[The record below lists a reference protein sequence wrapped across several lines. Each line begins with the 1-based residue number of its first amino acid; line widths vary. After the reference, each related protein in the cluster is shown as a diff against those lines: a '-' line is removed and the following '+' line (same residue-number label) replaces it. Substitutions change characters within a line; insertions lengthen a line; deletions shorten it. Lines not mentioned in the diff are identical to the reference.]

1 MGKLSSVRSLVKR
14 CTITLSA
21 CVCIAAVEMPVIA
34 QQASTPTATSESTL
48 QEVIVTGS
56 RIPVPANI
64 SATSPIA
71 TVSSQDIKLGGYTD
85 STDIINSLPQNII
98 NSANDFGNTSSP
110 LTATGGIATVDL
122 RGLGPQ
128 RTLVLVNGRRLGV
141 GDPSTANPNPAP
153 DIDQVPAP
161 LIERIDVVT
170 GGASA
175 TYGSDAIAGVV
186 NFIMRRDFQGIEIG
200 GQYGTFDHNN
210 HNGYLQSVVATPD
223 PNTGWGGTT
232 PQTGS
237 IQDGNRHDLSLIM
250 GSNFAEGNGNV
261 TGFFVYHDQAAVPGS
276 QRDYS
281 GCELVSN
288 GLIATPV
295 TNGVECL
302 GSSNSN
308 FFSPTTPAPGFAT
321 APFTVVGHSLLPWP
335 QAGSSPPAEFNFNDY
350 EYLQREDKRYNAGFF
365 AHDDITDNVK
375 PYVEFSFMNDQTTA
389 QVAPS
394 GLFRGGN
401 PYTLDSNYLVNCS
414 NPLLSAQEQGLL
426 CTPAQIAGDKA
437 NPGSPGNSADVEIGR
452 RNIEGG
458 GRLSEYQHTNFRIVG
473 GIQGDIA
480 DGWTYDTYGS
490 YYYVTAFAS
499 NLNYLSYA
507 NIDNALQATTKNGV
521 PVCISGG
528 HCVPYNIFQTG
539 GVTPAQLAYLETPGT
554 SDGNNTETIAHADAT
569 GDLGKYGLTSP
580 LAHTGL
586 AINVGAE
593 YRKESVTFAPD
604 AAELS
609 GDLAGFSGASVP
621 TNASYDVSE
630 AFFEVRAP
638 IAQDLP
644 GIYDLTTD
652 AGYRYSNYNPQGVTN
667 TYKFEVQYAPLKDGR
682 MRFSFDRAVRA
693 PNLIELFNAPSIGQE
708 TSVGIDPCAP
718 VFNGAAG
725 YTPASASLEECAHSG
740 VSAAQYGNGATVT
753 GKGPYTGTIQQCVA
767 GQCAQV
773 IEGNSELRP
782 EVATTWSLGFTITP
796 EALPNFSA
804 SIDYYHIHLEGVVG
818 AVPYGILLD
827 GCLSSGNPFYCS
839 QVVRNET
846 GSITGS
852 TVAGGGYVLQKDF
865 NLGTS
870 LVSGVDLIVNYRW
883 EIPRNLG
890 HLEVS
895 LNGAYLDHSTTT
907 PYQGSPS
914 FDCAGLFG
922 ATCATG
928 LSGNVNPTWRHN
940 MRFTWQTPWDAD
952 LSLNWRFIGP
962 TSFDNNS
969 TNPLLA
975 GVEEAGCVA
984 GAPCYDPYNARIPG
998 YSYIDLSALWHVNQ
1012 HLELRAGCNNLLDK
1026 DPPVIPSADI
1036 SGDAGP
1042 ANSFNT
1048 YDTLGRDIYVA
1059 FTAKF

>member
-1 MGKLSSVRSLVKR
+1 MLRTGVFARAFLL
-14 CTITLSA
+14 
-21 CVCIAAVEMPVIA
+21 AALAILATDNGFA
-34 QQASTPTATSESTL
+34 QVSPTPDQPQL

-71 TVSSQDIKLGGYTD
+71 TVSSQDIKLSGYTD

-98 NSANDFGNTSSP
+98 NSGSDFGNTSSP
-110 LTATGGIATVDL
+110 LTATGGVATVDL
-122 RGLGPQ
+122 RGMGPQ

-141 GDPSTANPNPAP
+141 GDPSTTNPDPAP
-153 DIDQVPAP
+153 DIDQIPAP

-175 TYGSDAIAGVV
+175 VYGSDAIAGVV
-186 NFIMRRDFQGIEIG
+186 NFILKKNFEGIEVG
-200 GQYGTFDHNN
+200 GQYSTFDHNN

-223 PNTGWGGTT
+223 PATGWSGVT

-250 GSNFAEGNGNV
+250 GSNFADGNGNV
-261 TGFFVYHDQAAVPGS
+261 TGYFVYHDQAAVPGS

-288 GLIATPV
+288 GLIATRV

-302 GSSNSN
+302 GSENSN
-308 FFSPTTPAPGFAT
+308 FFSPTAPAPGFAT

-335 QAGSSPPAEFNFNDY
+335 QAGSSPPGIFNFNDY
-350 EYLQREDKRYNAGFF
+350 EYLQREDKRFNGGFL
-365 AHDDITDNVK
+365 AHDDINDNVK
-375 PYVEFSFMNDQTTA
+375 PYAEFMFMDDRTSA

-394 GLFRGGN
+394 GLFQGGN
-401 PYTLDSNYLVNCS
+401 PYTSDSNYLINCS
-414 NPLLSAQEQGLL
+414 NPLLSVQEASIL

-437 NPGSPGNSADVEIGR
+437 NPGSPGNSADVNIGR

-458 GRLSEYQHTNFRIVG
+458 GRLSEYEHTNYRIVG
-473 GIQGDIA
+473 GLEGAIA
-480 DGWTYDTYGS
+480 DGWTYNAYGS
-490 YYYVTAFAS
+490 YYYVTAFAA
-499 NLNYLSYA
+499 NLNFLSYA
-507 NIDNALQATTKNGV
+507 NIDNALQVTTKNGD

-528 HCVPYNIFQTG
+528 HCVPYNIFETG
-539 GVTPAQLAYLETPGT
+539 GVTQAQLAYLDTPGT
-554 SDGNNTETIAHADAT
+554 SDGNNTETVVHADAT
-569 GDLGKYGLTSP
+569 GDLSKYGLTSP
-580 LAHTGL
+580 LSHTGL
-586 AINVGAE
+586 AINLGTE

-621 TNASYDVSE
+621 TNASYDVGE
-630 AFFEVRAP
+630 AFFELRAP
-638 IAQDLP
+638 IAQDMP
-644 GIYDLTTD
+644 FIQDLTTD
-652 AGYRYSNYNPQGVTN
+652 VGYRYSNYNPQGVTN
-667 TYKFEVQYAPLKDGR
+667 TYKFEVQYAPLKDAR

-693 PNLIELFNAPSIGQE
+693 PNLIELYNAPSIGQE
-708 TSVGIDPCAP
+708 LSVSLDPCAP
-718 VFNGAAG
+718 VLNGTAG
-725 YTPASASLEECAHSG
+725 YTPASASLAECAHSG
-740 VSAAQYGNGATVT
+740 VSSAQYGNGATVT
-753 GKGPYTGTIQQCVA
+753 GHEAYTGTIQQCVA
-767 GQCAQV
+767 GQCSQV
-773 IEGNSELRP
+773 IEGNDQLRP

-796 EALPNFSA
+796 EALPNFNA

-818 AVPYGILLD
+818 ALPYGVILD
-827 GCLSSGNPFYCS
+827 GCLDSGNPVYCS
-839 QVVRNET
+839 QIVRNST

-852 TVAGGGYVLQKDF
+852 TVAGGGYILQKDF

-870 LVSGVDLIVNYRW
+870 LVSGVDLIVNYKW

-890 HLEVS
+890 HLAMS
-895 LNGAYLDHSTTT
+895 LNGAYLDHSSTT

-922 ATCATG
+922 STCATG
-928 LSGNVNPTWRHN
+928 LSGSVNPTWRHN
-940 MRFTWQTPWDAD
+940 MRFIWQTPWDTD

-975 GVEEAGCVA
+975 GLEESGCVA
-984 GAPCYDPYNARIPG
+984 GAPCYDPYHARIPG
-998 YSYIDLSALWHVNQ
+998 YSYIDLMALWHVNQ

-1026 DPPVIPSADI
+1026 DPPTLPEADI
-1036 SGDAGP
+1036 SGEAGP